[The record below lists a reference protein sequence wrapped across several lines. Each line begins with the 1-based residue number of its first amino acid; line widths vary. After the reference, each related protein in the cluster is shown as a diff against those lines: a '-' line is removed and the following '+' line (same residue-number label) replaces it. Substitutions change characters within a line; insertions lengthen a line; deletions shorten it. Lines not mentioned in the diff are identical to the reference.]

1 MMFVTTDIVLRENP
15 RLVMTETCVPT
26 IAAMLRLDLA
36 RIPTTLLLAVMV
48 MLALTIFVREEF
60 VCLVLVRTVTMV
72 MLVPTTFATLRPVLV
87 SILITMLLA
96 TTVTLVLRAMFVLVD
111 PVHLDL
117 PQIVTME
124 IFAQMIP
131 VAQTE
136 CVFIQITPYLVMM
149 AIGAH
154 LTIIA
159 AKEFVL
165 PVVIRTVAMGTS
177 VLMILATP
185 KLVIASTLTMSLL
198 VMMETRVLRM
208 FVKTDIVF
216 PLVLPRVTTAT
227 HVPMILVMRI
237 PEAVFTLTTLYL
249 ATMATH
255 VQYMTFAAK
264 AFAFLV
270 ATKNVM
276 ITTRVPTIL
285 VLPLVNVYTQTI
297 LPLARISILAQ

>member
-1 MMFVTTDIVLRENP
+1 MFVTTDIVLLENP
-15 RLVMTETCVPT
+15 RLVTTETHVPT
-26 IAAMLRLDLA
+26 IVAMLRPDLA
-36 RIPTTLLLAVMV
+36 STPTTLLLAVMV
-48 MLALTIFVREEF
+48 MLVLTTCAREEF
-60 VCLVLVRTVTMV
+60 VCLVLDRTVTMV
-72 MLVPTTFATLRPVLV
+72 MLVPTTFATLIPVLV

-96 TTVTLVLRAMFVLVD
+96 TTVTLVLWVMFVLVD

-136 CVFIQITPYLVMM
+136 CVFIQITPHLVMM

-165 PVVIRTVAMGTS
+165 PVVIRTVAMETS
-177 VLMILATP
+177 VLMILVTP
-185 KLVIASTLTMSLL
+185 KPVIASTLTMSLL
-198 VMMETRVLRM
+198 VTMETRVPRM

-227 HVPMILVMRI
+227 LVPMILVMRI
-237 PEAVFTLTTLYL
+237 PEAVFTLITLYL
-249 ATMATH
+249 ATMVTH
-255 VQYMTFAAK
+255 VRYMMFAAK
-264 AFAFLV
+264 EFAFLA

-285 VLPLVNVYTQTI
+285 VLPLVNVYTQTT
-297 LPLARISILAQ
+297 LPLAQITILAQ